1 MSWPWIVGIVV
12 LGVLI
17 LWFMY
22 MYNELTG
29 RQRRIDE
36 WWDEVDSHL
45 KLRHDLIPLLTG
57 KARILIKEESDALDR
72 LAELSEKADNSNDDD
87 FEYLENGLSIAL
99 HSFKRVVRDHSTAML
114 DLDFLK
120 LMGEL
125 VSIEGRASS
134 ACKEH
139 NHLVGEFNMSIRKFP
154 ANLVVGFLHFNSR
167 EMRIFAGPEGEA
179 L

>member
-1 MSWPWIVGIVV
+1 VGIVV

-22 MYNELTG
+22 MYNDMAN

-45 KLRHDLIPLLTG
+45 KLRHDLVPLLME
-57 KARILIKEESDALDR
+57 KARVLMKDESDALDR
-72 LAELSEKADNSNDDD
+72 LADLCGKAETDSEDEDL
-87 FEYLENGLSIAL
+87 EYIENGLSIAL
-99 HSFKRVVRDHSTAML
+99 RNFKRSARNHASAML
-114 DLDFLK
+114 DIDFLK

-134 ACKEH
+134 ACREH
-139 NHLVGEFNMSIRKFP
+139 NNLVGEFNVSIRKFP
-154 ANLVVGFLHFNSR
+154 ANLVVGFLHFHPR
-167 EMRIFAGPEGEA
+167 EMRIFAGPEGEGQ
-179 L
+179 